1 MNPVICVTDFIGKM
15 HATHQQADEP
25 QEIAGLVA
33 DCVNGTADDAQ
44 TCKFIAGVRESTL
57 SGIRLLLSMCEAS
70 PETMAAL
77 STAASMLDSLSNIP
91 GLMG

>member
-1 MNPVICVTDFIGKM
+1 MTDFIGKM
-15 HATHQQADEP
+15 HVTHEQADEP

-33 DCVNGTADDAQ
+33 DCVNGTADEAQ
-44 TCKFIAGVRESTL
+44 TCRFMSNVKESTL

-91 GLMG
+91 GLLG

>member
-1 MNPVICVTDFIGKM
+1 MTDFIGKM

-25 QEIAGLVA
+25 HEIAGLVA

-44 TCKFIAGVRESTL
+44 TCKFIAGVKDSTL
-57 SGIRLLLSMCEAS
+57 SGIRLLLSMCETS

-77 STAASMLDSLSNIP
+77 STAATMLDGLSNIP
-91 GLMG
+91 GLIG

>member
-44 TCKFIAGVRESTL
+44 TCKFIADVRESTL

-91 GLMG
+91 GLLG

>member
-1 MNPVICVTDFIGKM
+1 MCVTDFIGKM
-15 HATHQQADEP
+15 HVTHQQADEP

-33 DCVNGTADDAQ
+33 DCVNGTADEAQ
-44 TCKFIAGVRESTL
+44 TCRFMSNVKESTL

-91 GLMG
+91 GLLG

>member
-1 MNPVICVTDFIGKM
+1 MTDYIGKM
-15 HATHQQADEP
+15 HVTHEQADEP

-33 DCVNGTADDAQ
+33 DCVNGAADEAQ
-44 TCKFIAGVRESTL
+44 TCRFMSNVKESTL

-91 GLMG
+91 GLLG

>member
-1 MNPVICVTDFIGKM
+1 MNPVLCVTDYIGKM
-15 HATHQQADEP
+15 HETHEQADEP

-44 TCKFIAGVRESTL
+44 TCRFIAGVKESTL
-57 SGIRLLLSMCEAS
+57 SGIRLLLSMCETS

-77 STAASMLDSLSNIP
+77 STAATMLDSLSNIP
-91 GLMG
+91 GLLG

>member
-15 HATHQQADEP
+15 HVTHQQADEP

-33 DCVNGTADDAQ
+33 DCVNGTADEAQ
-44 TCKFIAGVRESTL
+44 TCRFMSNVKESTL

-91 GLMG
+91 GLLG

>member
-1 MNPVICVTDFIGKM
+1 MTDFIGKM
-15 HATHQQADEP
+15 HVTHQQADEP

-33 DCVNGTADDAQ
+33 DCVNGTADEAQ
-44 TCKFIAGVRESTL
+44 PCRFMSNVKESTL
-57 SGIRLLLSMCEAS
+57 SGIQLLLSMCEAS

-91 GLMG
+91 ELLG

>member
-1 MNPVICVTDFIGKM
+1 MHVT
-15 HATHQQADEP
+15 HEQADEP
-25 QEIAGLVA
+25 QEIANLVA
-33 DCVNGTADDAQ
+33 DCVNGAADEAQ

-57 SGIRLLLSMCEAS
+57 SGIRLLLAMCEAS

-77 STAASMLDSLSNIP
+77 STAATMLDSLSNIP

>member
-1 MNPVICVTDFIGKM
+1 MTDFIGKM

-44 TCKFIAGVRESTL
+44 TCKFIADVRESTL

-91 GLMG
+91 GLLG